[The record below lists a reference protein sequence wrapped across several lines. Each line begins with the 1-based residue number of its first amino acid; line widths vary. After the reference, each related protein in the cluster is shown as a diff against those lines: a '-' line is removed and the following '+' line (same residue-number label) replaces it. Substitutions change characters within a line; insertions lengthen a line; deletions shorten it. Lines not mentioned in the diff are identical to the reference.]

1 MNYYGQRVVDYLGE
15 ISLMTT
21 APKERYDKNV
31 VPGRLAGD
39 GKAID
44 SLIAGDV
51 ELGAN
56 SCMVSCVVGEGVK
69 LRVAGNTVLN
79 ACAFLSGDIAIGA
92 NCKLGAVF
100 ADALKRFEVGNDSCL
115 ANMDLRMKDSVLLL
129 GAGAHM
135 ANVQI
140 TTDNSHI
147 SVGRNATVFRYK
159 IAYANDTPE
168 QERIK
173 PLLVQAGDNLV
184 MCGQNA
190 MYDLARYM
198 PRYTVMPA
206 TDMGL
211 WREKSGSELFEMRR
225 LDTALDCQIQFALTP
240 KRVTLGDDVYI
251 GAGVLSY
258 VPGQISMGSGARLN
272 GSNAWRTTIGFNWK
286 SVKLL
291 VRDMK
296 LSTRAQMTMIR
307 PQEAP
312 SPRDWA
318 YPPVKYLGGLTIGY
332 EASYIVRSKSFTVK
346 QTFQDL
352 LVPPGEIYME

>member
-1 MNYYGQRVVDYLGE
+1 MNYYGQRVVDSLGAVN
-15 ISLMTT
+15 LMTT
-21 APKERYDKNV
+21 APKEKYDKNV

-69 LRVAGNTVLN
+69 LRVAENTVLN
-79 ACAFLSGDIAIGA
+79 ACAFMEGDIAIGA
-92 NCKLGAVF
+92 NSKLGAVF
-100 ADALKRFEVGNDSCL
+100 VSGMKRFEVGNDSCL
-115 ANMDLRMKDSVLLL
+115 ATMDLRMKDSVLLL

-135 ANVQI
+135 THVQI
-140 TTDNSHI
+140 ITDNAHI
-147 SVGRNATVFRYK
+147 SVGRNATVYRYK

-168 QERIK
+168 QERSK

-184 MCGQNA
+184 MCGQNT
-190 MYDLARYM
+190 MYDLERYT

-211 WREKSGSELFEMRR
+211 WKSTSSIGMFELRR
-225 LDTALDCQIQFALTP
+225 MDTVMDYQIQFALTP

-272 GSNAWRTTIGFNWK
+272 GSNAWRTTIGFNYK

-291 VRDMK
+291 LKDVK
-296 LSTRAQMTMIR
+296 LSTRAQMTLVNVHM
-307 PQEAP
+307 PP
-312 SPRDWA
+312 NPGDWS
-318 YPPVKYLGGLTIGY
+318 YPPEKYLGGLTVGY
-332 EASYIVRSKSFTVK
+332 EASYIVKNKSFTVK
-346 QTFQDL
+346 QTFQDM
-352 LVPPGEIYME
+352 LVPPKELYMD